1 MEEQIKKLGEDFRM
15 LLLHTS
21 FTKKMERPWEA
32 VPNKKR
38 LPNCK
43 SGKGA
48 TPQEALE
55 NLFNKIN
62 K

>member
-15 LLLHTS
+15 LLLHTQYS
-21 FTKKMERPWEA
+21 KKLEKPWEA

-43 SGKGA
+43 SGR
-48 TPQEALE
+48 
-55 NLFNKIN
+55 
-62 K
+62 